1 MKNVCLILWTMIM
14 TSAWWGFGIFMSQNI
29 EGETVLD
36 WFVIP
41 FIFIVS
47 GSILTLIYIIIEVMS
62 AIHKSWDGC

>member
-1 MKNVCLILWTMIM
+1 MPG
-14 TSAWWGFGIFMSQNI
+14 WGFGIFMSQNI